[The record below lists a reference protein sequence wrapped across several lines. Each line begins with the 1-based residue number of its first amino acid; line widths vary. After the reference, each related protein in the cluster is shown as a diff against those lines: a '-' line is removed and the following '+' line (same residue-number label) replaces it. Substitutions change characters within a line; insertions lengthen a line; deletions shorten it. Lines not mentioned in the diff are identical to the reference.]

1 MDRLREYLEKGYA
14 ITPRITC
21 VLVGSSISDYHTTDI
36 GDYHIEVDDHF
47 DGSGTVTITRG
58 SDSWTLV
65 FRESSKYPDLINGTD
80 KTLKTSSGFVKDGRL
95 IASSLDKYNGDLK
108 ELGNPYIDI
117 RDLQKTEKGEEEII
131 SILGT
136 LSKKGIQFKLDEE
149 GGNII
154 VLPAAVDVD
163 IDLSELS
170 GIIGR
175 MYYPTTRPDTITHGS
190 YSPVKQTNM
199 DLFTED
205 DTPIGSVKAVKIMS
219 ETPTYLNRELVESL
233 PNIDPG
239 TADTTNEVLNSKYMT
254 PESFKRIQT
263 AYRNGTLQE
272 LYSNKEFIHA
282 WRHRDYD
289 KIREQLG
296 LFKKDKIS
304 DSLYILYGIRSN
316 DLDNALKVYEDP
328 ISTDNGKKLY
338 NVFTDP
344 NVKSIS
350 DAKVFTDEY
359 LKYNDVNDAVYNMF
373 TSRGERM
380 YADGE
385 TNYQATSLIREN
397 LRFAPTDASKI
408 DKNQYN
414 KSLLQTI
421 GGSLVEDGYI
431 DTHNIKYTGK
441 ELEKLA
447 KKFIAYGYDDESLT
461 PRLKAQLKAYN
472 NLKDFGVVDTGLSTT
487 LDATFSGLAV
497 NSAITGKTD
506 NVDMIN
512 IKDHTVKDKD
522 VDSMRD
528 LYSEVGEPL
537 IDALV
542 KEGVDRK
549 KARKLVKPGIM
560 SAMYNSSERSRTL
573 SLIKKFKKELTEVP
587 DVYEFIQKVKP
598 QIKETT
604 KEATNILTTTVREND
619 VMDLIDKGIIEVY
632 KSDNG
637 MPVPY
642 DPKEIPDMISNTAGI
657 KVNKPDGTHTT
668 IMNDA
673 NTLEFKDGV
682 LQASKGDHVKPFVE
696 TVGKQNGV
704 YVEKTNNKK
713 FLDNIS
719 TAIARSYDSYVA
731 SYIVENLHKDGIPVV
746 TTHDAFT
753 VPVYAT
759 ERTKELYNE
768 ALNNLYEFGGSD
780 KRVNARN
787 NLSVE

>member
-1 MDRLREYLEKGYA
+1 MNKLKEYLAKGYP
-14 ITPRITC
+14 IDSRISGI
-21 VLVGSSISDYHTTDI
+21 LVGTRIDEYYDADI
-36 GDYHIEVDDHF
+36 NEYHIEVDNNY
-47 DGSGTVTITRG
+47 DGSGTVTITN
-58 SDSWTLV
+58 SENSWTLV
-65 FRESSKYPDLINGTD
+65 FRESSVYPDYIEGND
-80 KTLKTSSGFVKDGRL
+80 ETLSLSSGFVKDGRL
-95 IASSLDKYNGDLK
+95 IASSLDKYNGDLEK
-108 ELGNPYIDI
+108 LGNPYIDI
-117 RDLQKTEKGEEEII
+117 RDLMHTDDGKKEINRI
-131 SILGT
+131 TDT
-136 LSKKGIQFKLDEE
+136 LSGKYIPYSIDEYNGRIAIIPTGFASAINLD
-149 GGNII
+149 
-154 VLPAAVDVD
+154 
-163 IDLSELS
+163 ELS
-170 GIIGR
+170 GIVGR
-175 MYYPTTRPDTITHGS
+175 MYYPTKRPDTITHGK
-190 YSPVKQTNM
+190 YSPVKQTSM
-199 DLFTED
+199 DMFTED

-219 ETPTYLNRELVESL
+219 ETPTYLNKELVDSL

-239 TADTTNEVLNSKYMT
+239 TTETTNEVLKSKYMT
-254 PESFKRIQT
+254 PKSFKRIKD
-263 AYRNGTLQE
+263 AFSNGTLKE
-272 LYSNKEFIHA
+272 LYSDQEFINA
-282 WRHRDYD
+282 WKHRDYD
-289 KIREQLG
+289 KIREKLG
-296 LFKKDKIS
+296 LFKEDPIS
-304 DSLYILYGIRSN
+304 ESLYTLYGIRSS
-316 DLDNALKVYEDP
+316 DLDNAIKVYEDP

-359 LKYNDVNDAVYNMF
+359 LKYNDVNEAMYNMF

-408 DKNQYN
+408 DKGNYN
-414 KSLLQTI
+414 KNLLQTI

-472 NLKDFGVVDTGLSTT
+472 NLKEFGVVDTGLSTT

-522 VDSMRD
+522 VDNMRD

-560 SAMYNSSERSRTL
+560 SAMYNSSERSRTA
-573 SLIKKFKKELTEVP
+573 SLVNKFKEDLTEVP
-587 DVYEFIQKVKP
+587 DVYKFIEKVKP

-604 KEATNILTTTVREND
+604 REATNVLTTTIREND

-632 KSDNG
+632 RSDNG

-642 DPKEIPDMISNTAGI
+642 DPKEIPDMLSNTAGI
-657 KVNKPDGTHTT
+657 KINKPDGTHTT

-673 NTLEFKDGV
+673 DTVEYKNGI

-696 TVGKQNGV
+696 TVGLDNGK
-704 YVEKTNNKK
+704 YVKSINNKK

-759 ERTKELYNE
+759 DRTKELYNE

>member
-1 MDRLREYLEKGYA
+1 MNKLKEYLGNGYP
-14 ITPRITC
+14 IDSRISGI
-21 VLVGSSISDYHTTDI
+21 LVGSRIDEYYDTDI
-36 GDYHIEVDDHF
+36 NEYHIEVDNNH
-47 DGSGTVTITRG
+47 DGSGTVTIIKG
-58 SDSWTLV
+58 EDSWTLV
-65 FRESSKYPDLINGTD
+65 FRSTSVYPDYIEGSD
-80 KTLKTSSGFVKDGRL
+80 KTLNLSSGFVKDGRL
-95 IASSLDKYNGDLK
+95 IASSLDKYNGDLE

-117 RDLQKTEKGEEEII
+117 RDLMHTEDGKEEIARI
-131 SILGT
+131 RAT
-136 LSKKGIQFKLDEE
+136 LSSKGISTTIDDANGCIVVFLVALKDPVNLD
-149 GGNII
+149 
-154 VLPAAVDVD
+154 
-163 IDLSELS
+163 ELS
-170 GIIGR
+170 GIVGR
-175 MYYPTTRPDTITHGS
+175 MYYPTKRPDTVTHGK
-190 YSPVKQTNM
+190 YSPVKQTSM
-199 DLFTED
+199 DMFTED

-219 ETPTYLNRELVESL
+219 ETPTYLNRELVDSL

-239 TADTTNEVLNSKYMT
+239 TAETTNEVLKSKYMT
-254 PESFKRIQT
+254 PKAFKRIKNAFT
-263 AYRNGTLQE
+263 DGTLQE
-272 LYSNKEFIHA
+272 LYSDTEFINA
-282 WRHRDYD
+282 WKHRDYST
-289 KIREQLG
+289 IREKLG
-296 LFKKDKIS
+296 LFEDDPIS
-304 DSLYILYGIRSN
+304 SSLYTLYGIRSS
-316 DLDNALKVYEDP
+316 DLDNAIKVYEDP
-328 ISTDNGKKLY
+328 ISTDHGKKLY

-344 NVKSIS
+344 KVKSIS

-359 LKYNDVNDAVYNMF
+359 LKYNDVNEAMYNMF

-408 DKNQYN
+408 DKGNYN
-414 KSLLQTI
+414 KNLLQTI

-472 NLKDFGVVDTGLSTT
+472 NLKEFGVVDTGLSTT

-522 VDSMRD
+522 VDNMRD

-549 KARKLVKPGIM
+549 KARKLVKPGVM
-560 SAMYNSSERSRTL
+560 SAMYNSSERSRTS
-573 SLIKKFKKELTEVP
+573 SLINKFKEELTEVP
-587 DVYEFIQKVKP
+587 DVYEFIEKVKP

-604 KEATNILTTTVREND
+604 RKATDVLTTTIREND

-657 KVNKPDGTHTT
+657 KIHKPDGTHTT

-673 NTLEFKDGV
+673 DTVEYKNCI

-696 TVGKQNGV
+696 TVGVDGNK
-704 YVEKTNNKK
+704 YVEKINNKK

-759 ERTKELYNE
+759 DRTKELYNE

>member
-1 MDRLREYLEKGYA
+1 MDRLRNYLNKGYE
-14 ITPRITC
+14 ITPRI
-21 VLVGSSISDYHTTDI
+21 VGILVGSTIDDYHTTDVQ
-36 GDYHIEVDDHF
+36 DYHIEVDNHN
-47 DGSGTVTITRG
+47 DGTGNVIITHG
-58 SDSWTLV
+58 DKSWKLV
-65 FRESSKYPDLINGTD
+65 FRATSKYPDYIDGD
-80 KTLKTSSGFVKDGRL
+80 DVSLKASSGFVKDGRL
-95 IASSLDKYNGDLK
+95 LASSLDKYNGDL
-108 ELGNPYIDI
+108 ESLGNPLIDI
-117 RDLQKTEKGEEEII
+117 RDLLNTEDGQKELNAITD
-131 SILGT
+131 T
-136 LSKKGIQFKLDEE
+136 LSSKGIKYSTNEITGNIAVMPVALDETI
-149 GGNII
+149 N
-154 VLPAAVDVD
+154 LD
-163 IDLSELS
+163 ELS

-175 MYYPTTRPDTITHGS
+175 MYYPTTRSDTITHGK
-190 YSPVKQTNM
+190 YSPVKQTGM

-219 ETPTYLNRELVESL
+219 ETPTYLNKDLVDSL

-239 TADTTNEVLNSKYMT
+239 TAETTNEVLKSRYMT
-254 PESFKRIQT
+254 PKSFKRIKN
-263 AYRNGTLQE
+263 AFSNGTFEE
-272 LYSNKEFIHA
+272 LYNDKEFVHA

-289 KIREQLG
+289 KIRERLG
-296 LFKKDKIS
+296 LFEDDPIS
-304 DSLYILYGIRSN
+304 KSLYTLYGIHSS

-328 ISTDNGKKLY
+328 ISTDHGKKLY

-359 LKYNDVNDAVYNMF
+359 LKYNDVNEAMYNMF

-380 YADGE
+380 YADGD

-408 DKNQYN
+408 NKGNYN
-414 KSLLQTI
+414 KNLLQTI

-461 PRLKAQLKAYN
+461 PRLKAQLKAYH
-472 NLKDFGVVDTGLSTT
+472 NLKEFGVVDTGLSTT

-506 NVDMIN
+506 NVGMIN
-512 IKDHTVKDKD
+512 IMDHTVNDKD
-522 VDSMRD
+522 VDNMRD

-560 SAMYNSSERSRTL
+560 TAMYNSSEGSRTR
-573 SLIKKFKKELTEVP
+573 SLIDKFKQDLTEVP
-587 DVYEFIQKVKP
+587 DVDKFVAKVKP

-604 KEATNILTTTVREND
+604 SKATDVLTNTIREND

-637 MPVPY
+637 MPVAY
-642 DPKEIPDMISNTAGI
+642 DPKEITDMISNTAGI
-657 KVNKPDGTHTT
+657 KINKPDGTHTT

-673 NTLEFKDGV
+673 DTVEYKDGI

-696 TVGKQNGV
+696 TIGKQDGI
-704 YVEKTNNKK
+704 YVEKVNNKK

-731 SYIVENLHKDGIPVV
+731 SYIVENLHEDGIPVV

-759 ERTKELYNE
+759 DRTRELYNE

>member
-1 MDRLREYLEKGYA
+1 MDRLRDYLNKGYA
-14 ITPRITC
+14 ITPRITG
-21 VLVGSSISDYHTTDI
+21 VLVGSSINDYYTTDI
-36 GDYHIEVDDHF
+36 MDYHIEVDNHQ
-47 DGSGTVTITRG
+47 DGSGTVTITHG

-65 FRESSKYPDLINGTD
+65 FRESSKYPDMISGND
-80 KTLKTSSGFVKDGRL
+80 KTLNTSSGFVKDGRL

-175 MYYPTTRPDTITHGS
+175 MYYPTTRPDTITHGK
-190 YSPVKQTNM
+190 YSPVKQTSM

-205 DTPIGSVKAVKIMS
+205 DTPIGSTKAVKIMS
-219 ETPTYLNRELVESL
+219 ETPTYLNRELVDSL

-239 TADTTNEVLNSKYMT
+239 TAETTNEVLKSKYMT
-254 PESFKRIQT
+254 PKAFKRIQN
-263 AYRNGTLQE
+263 AFANGTLEE
-272 LYSNKEFIHA
+272 LYNNKEFIHA
-282 WRHRDYD
+282 WRHRNYK

-296 LFKKDKIS
+296 LFKEDPIS
-304 DSLYILYGIRSN
+304 KSLYVLYGINSN

-328 ISTDNGKKLY
+328 ISVDHGKKLY

-344 NVKSIS
+344 KVKSIS

-359 LKYNDVNDAVYNMF
+359 LKYNDVNEAMYNMF

-397 LRFAPTDASKI
+397 LRFAPTDASNI
-408 DKNQYN
+408 DKGKYKKN
-414 KSLLQTI
+414 LLQTI

-447 KKFIAYGYDDESLT
+447 KKFVAYGYDDESLT
-461 PRLKAQLKAYN
+461 PRLKAQLRAYN
-472 NLKDFGVVDTGLSTT
+472 NLDEFGVVDTGLSTT

-497 NSAITGKTD
+497 NSAITGKTE

-522 VDSMRD
+522 VDNMRD

-560 SAMYNSSERSRTL
+560 SAMYNSSERSRTQ
-573 SLIKKFKKELTEVP
+573 SLIEKFKQELTEVP
-587 DVYEFIQKVKP
+587 DVYKFIKKVKP

-642 DPKEIPDMISNTAGI
+642 DPKEIPNMISKTAGI
-657 KVNKPDGTHTT
+657 KINKPDGTHTT

-673 NTLEFKDGV
+673 STLEFKDGI

-731 SYIVENLHKDGIPVV
+731 SYIVENLHKEGIPVV

-759 ERTKELYNE
+759 DRTKELYNE

>member
-1 MDRLREYLEKGYA
+1 MNKLKEYLANGYP
-14 ITPRITC
+14 ITPRISSI
-21 VLVGSSISDYHTTDI
+21 LVGSRINEYYDTDI
-36 GDYHIEVDDHF
+36 NEYHIEVNDNH
-47 DGSGTVTITRG
+47 DGSGTVTITKG
-58 SDSWTLV
+58 KDSWTLV
-65 FRESSKYPDLINGTD
+65 FRSTSVYPDYIEGSDETSSL
-80 KTLKTSSGFVKDGRL
+80 SSGFVKDGRL
-95 IASSLDKYNGDLK
+95 IASSLDKYNGDL
-108 ELGNPYIDI
+108 EILGNPRIDI
-117 RDLQKTEKGEEEII
+117 RDLMHTDDGKKEIDRI
-131 SILGT
+131 TNT
-136 LSKKGIQFKLDEE
+136 LSNKNISFSIDDANGCIMIFTAALKDTINLD
-149 GGNII
+149 
-154 VLPAAVDVD
+154 
-163 IDLSELS
+163 ELS
-170 GIIGR
+170 GIVGR
-175 MYYPTTRPDTITHGS
+175 MYYPTKRPDTITHGK
-190 YSPVKQTNM
+190 YSPVKQSSM
-199 DLFTED
+199 DMFTED

-219 ETPTYLNRELVESL
+219 ETPTYLNRELVDSL

-239 TADTTNEVLNSKYMT
+239 TAETTNEVLKSKYMT
-254 PESFKRIQT
+254 PSAFKRIKN
-263 AYRNGTLQE
+263 AFADGTLKE
-272 LYSNKEFIHA
+272 LYSDAEFINA
-282 WRHRDYD
+282 WKHRDYK
-289 KIREQLG
+289 KIREKLG
-296 LFKKDKIS
+296 LFKEDPIS
-304 DSLYILYGIRSN
+304 KSLYTLYGIRSS

-344 NVKSIS
+344 NVKNIS

-359 LKYNDVNDAVYNMF
+359 LKYNDVNEAMYNMF

-397 LRFAPTDASKI
+397 LRFAPTDASNI
-408 DKNQYN
+408 DKGKYN
-414 KSLLQTI
+414 KNLLQTI

-461 PRLKAQLKAYN
+461 PRLKAQLKAYH
-472 NLKDFGVVDTGLSTT
+472 NLKEFGVVDTGLSTT

-522 VDSMRD
+522 VDNMRD

-573 SLIKKFKKELTEVP
+573 SLIDKFKQELTEVP
-587 DVYEFIQKVKP
+587 DVYDFINKVKP

-642 DPKEIPDMISNTAGI
+642 DPKEIPDMISKTAGI
-657 KVNKPDGTHTT
+657 KINKPDGTHTT

-673 NTLEFKDGV
+673 DTVEYKNGI

-696 TVGKQNGV
+696 TVGLDNGK
-704 YVEKTNNKK
+704 YVEKINNKK

-759 ERTKELYNE
+759 DRTKELYNE

>member
-1 MDRLREYLEKGYA
+1 MNRLRDYLNKGYP
-14 ITPRITC
+14 ITSRIAGI
-21 VLVGSSISDYHTTDI
+21 LVGSHIDEYYDSDI
-36 GDYHIEVDDHF
+36 NGYHIEVNNHH
-47 DGSGTVTITRG
+47 DGNGTVTIT
-58 SDSWTLV
+58 SDGNSWTLV
-65 FRESSKYPDLINGTD
+65 FRESSKYPDLIEGED
-80 KTLKTSSGFVKDGRL
+80 DTLNISSGFVKDGRL
-95 IASSLDKYNGDLK
+95 IASSLDKYNGDVE

-117 RDLQKTEKGEEEII
+117 RDLLNTDDGKKELDKIKA
-131 SILGT
+131 T
-136 LSKKGIQFKLDEE
+136 LASKKIPFSIDEYNGSIVIIPVALKDTVNLD
-149 GGNII
+149 
-154 VLPAAVDVD
+154 
-163 IDLSELS
+163 ELS

-175 MYYPTTRPDTITHGS
+175 MYYPTKKPDTITHGK
-190 YSPVKQTNM
+190 YSSVKQTSM

-205 DTPIGSVKAVKIMS
+205 DTPMGSVKAVKIMS
-219 ETPTYLNRELVESL
+219 ETPTYLNRELVDSL

-239 TADTTNEVLNSKYMT
+239 TAETTNEVLKSKYMT
-254 PESFKRIQT
+254 PKAFKRIKN
-263 AYRNGTLQE
+263 AFADGTLKE
-272 LYSNKEFIHA
+272 LYSDAEFINA
-282 WRHRDYD
+282 WKHRDYK
-289 KIREQLG
+289 KIREKLG
-296 LFKKDKIS
+296 LFKEDPIS
-304 DSLYILYGIRSN
+304 KSLYTLYGIRSS

-328 ISTDNGKKLY
+328 ISTDHGKKLY

-359 LKYNDVNDAVYNMF
+359 LKYNDVNEAMYNMF

-385 TNYQATSLIREN
+385 TNYQAISLIREN
-397 LRFAPTDASKI
+397 LRFAPTDASNI
-408 DKNQYN
+408 DNGKYN
-414 KSLLQTI
+414 KNLLQTI

-472 NLKDFGVVDTGLSTT
+472 NLKEFGVVDTGLSTT

-512 IKDHTVKDKD
+512 IKDHTVNDKD
-522 VDSMRD
+522 VDNMRD

-560 SAMYNSSERSRTL
+560 SAMYNSSERSRTR
-573 SLIKKFKKELTEVP
+573 SLVKKFRQELTEVP
-587 DVYEFIQKVKP
+587 DVTEFINKVRP

-604 KEATNILTTTVREND
+604 KEATNILTTTIREND

-637 MPVPY
+637 MPVAY
-642 DPKEIPDMISNTAGI
+642 DPKEIHDMISNTAGI
-657 KVNKPDGTHTT
+657 KINKPDGTHTT

-673 NTLEFKDGV
+673 DTIEYKDGI
-682 LQASKGDHVKPFVE
+682 LRASKGDHVKPFVE
-696 TVGKQNGV
+696 TVGTQNGT
-704 YVEKTNNKK
+704 YVEKVNNKK

-759 ERTKELYNE
+759 DRTKELYNE

-787 NLSVE
+787 NLSIE

>member
-1 MDRLREYLEKGYA
+1 MDRLRHYLMEGFA
-14 ITPRITC
+14 ISPRI
-21 VLVGSSISDYHTTDI
+21 VGILVGSTIDDYHTTDI
-36 GDYHIEVDDHF
+36 NDYHIEVDNHQ
-47 DGSGTVTITRG
+47 DGNGTVIITRG
-58 SDSWTLV
+58 DQSWKLV
-65 FRESSKYPDLINGTD
+65 FRAVSKYPDYVEGDD
-80 KTLKTSSGFVKDGRL
+80 KTLHTPTGFVKDHRL
-95 IASSLDKYNGDLK
+95 IASSLNKYNGDLEK
-108 ELGNPYIDI
+108 LGNPLIDI
-117 RDLQKTEKGEEEII
+117 RDLMDTEDGQKELDII
-131 SILGT
+131 KNT
-136 LSKKGIQFKLDEE
+136 LSSKGIKFSIDENAGSIAVTTVALDDT
-149 GGNII
+149 IH
-154 VLPAAVDVD
+154 LD
-163 IDLSELS
+163 ELS

-175 MYYPTTRPDTITHGS
+175 MYYPTTRSDTITHGK
-190 YSPVKQTNM
+190 YSPVKQTSM

-219 ETPTYLNRELVESL
+219 ETPTYLNRELVDSL

-239 TADTTNEVLNSKYMT
+239 TAETTNEVLKSTYMT
-254 PESFKRIQT
+254 PKAFKRIKN
-263 AYRNGTLQE
+263 AFADGTLKE
-272 LYSNKEFIHA
+272 LYSDTEFIHA
-282 WRHRDYD
+282 WKHKNYK
-289 KIREQLG
+289 KIREKLG
-296 LFKKDKIS
+296 LFKDDPIS
-304 DSLYILYGIRSN
+304 KSLYTLYGIRSS
-316 DLDNALKVYEDP
+316 DLDNAIKVYEDP
-328 ISTDNGKKLY
+328 ISVDHGKKLY

-359 LKYNDVNDAVYNMF
+359 IKYNDVNEAMYNMF

-385 TNYQATSLIREN
+385 TNYQSTSLIREN

-408 DKNQYN
+408 DKGNYN
-414 KSLLQTI
+414 KNLLQTI

-461 PRLKAQLKAYN
+461 PRLKAQLKAYH
-472 NLKDFGVVDTGLSTT
+472 NLKEFGVVDTGLSTT

-522 VDSMRD
+522 VDNMRD
-528 LYSEVGEPL
+528 LYSEVGESL
-537 IDALV
+537 IDVLV

-560 SAMYNSSERSRTL
+560 SAMYNSSERSRTR
-573 SLIKKFKKELTEVP
+573 SLVKKFRQELTEVP
-587 DVYEFIQKVKP
+587 NVTEFVNKVKP

-604 KEATNILTTTVREND
+604 KEATNILTTTIREND

-637 MPVPY
+637 MPVSY
-642 DPKEIPDMISNTAGI
+642 DPKEIVDMISNTAGI
-657 KVNKPDGTHTT
+657 KINKPDGTHTT

-673 NTLEFKDGV
+673 DTLEYKDGI

-696 TVGKQNGV
+696 TVGTKNGR
-704 YVEKTNNKK
+704 YVEKVNNKK

-731 SYIVENLHKDGIPVV
+731 SYIVEHLHDDGIPVV

-759 ERTKELYNE
+759 DRTKELYNE

>member
-1 MDRLREYLEKGYA
+1 MDRLRDYLNKGYE
-14 ITPRITC
+14 ITSRIIGA
-21 VLVGSSISDYHTTDI
+21 LVGSTIDDYHTTDI
-36 GDYHIEVDDHF
+36 QDYHIEVDNRN
-47 DGSGTVTITRG
+47 DGTGTVVITRG
-58 SDSWTLV
+58 DQSWKLV
-65 FRESSKYPDLINGTD
+65 FRAVSKYPEYIEGDD
-80 KTLKTSSGFVKDGRL
+80 TLHTSTGFVKDGRL
-95 IASSLDKYNGDLK
+95 IASSLNKYNGDLEK
-108 ELGNPYIDI
+108 LGNPLIDI
-117 RDLQKTEKGEEEII
+117 RDLMNTEDGRKELEII
-131 SILGT
+131 KNT
-136 LSKKGIQFKLDEE
+136 LRTKGIRFSIDENA
-149 GGNII
+149 GNI
-154 VLPAAVDVD
+154 AVTTVALDD
-163 IDLSELS
+163 TINLDELS

-175 MYYPTTRPDTITHGS
+175 MYYPTTRSDTITHGK
-190 YSPVKQTNM
+190 YTPVKQTNM
-199 DLFTED
+199 DLYTED
-205 DTPIGSVKAVKIMS
+205 GTPVGSVEAVKIMS
-219 ETPTYLNRELVESL
+219 ETPTYLNRELIDSL

-239 TADTTNEVLNSKYMT
+239 TADTTNEVLKSRHMT
-254 PESFKRIQT
+254 PKSFKRIKN
-263 AYRNGTLQE
+263 AFSNGAFEE
-272 LYSNKEFIHA
+272 LYNDKEFIRA
-282 WRHRDYD
+282 WKTRDYD
-289 KIREQLG
+289 KIRERLG
-296 LFKKDKIS
+296 LFKDDPIS
-304 DSLYILYGIRSN
+304 KSLYTLYGIHSS

-328 ISTDNGKKLY
+328 ISTDHGKKIY

-344 NVKSIS
+344 HVKSIS

-359 LKYNDVNDAVYNMF
+359 IKYNDVNEAMYNMF

-380 YADGE
+380 YADGD

-408 DKNQYN
+408 NKGNYN
-414 KSLLQTI
+414 KNLLQTI

-431 DTHNIKYTGK
+431 DTHNVKYTGK

-461 PRLKAQLKAYN
+461 PRLKAQLKAYH
-472 NLKDFGVVDTGLSTT
+472 NLKEFGVVDTGLSTT

-522 VDSMRD
+522 VDNMHD
-528 LYSEVGEPL
+528 LYSEVGKPL
-537 IDALV
+537 IDVLV
-542 KEGVDRK
+542 KNGVDCK

-560 SAMYNSSERSRTL
+560 SAMYNSSEGSRTR
-573 SLIKKFKKELTEVP
+573 SLIDKFKQDLTEIP
-587 DVYEFIQKVKP
+587 DVDKFVYEVKP

-604 KEATNILTTTVREND
+604 SKATDVLTKTIREND

-637 MPVPY
+637 MPVSY
-642 DPKEIPDMISNTAGI
+642 DPDEITDMISNTAGI
-657 KVNKPDGTHTT
+657 KINKPDGTHTT
-668 IMNDA
+668 IMNSADTVEYK
-673 NTLEFKDGV
+673 NGI
-682 LQASKGDHVKPFVE
+682 LQASKDDHVKPFVQ
-696 TVGKQNGV
+696 TVGKKDGI
-704 YVEKTNNKK
+704 YVEKINNKK

-753 VPVYAT
+753 IPVYAT
-759 ERTKELYNE
+759 DRTKELYNE

>member
-21 VLVGSSISDYHTTDI
+21 VLVGSSISDYHTADI

-117 RDLQKTEKGEEEII
+117 RDLQSDEKGEEEII

-263 AYRNGTLQE
+263 AYKNGTLQE

-282 WRHRDYD
+282 WRHRDYK

-408 DKNQYN
+408 NKNQYN

-472 NLKDFGVVDTGLSTT
+472 NLKEFGVVDTGLSTT

-522 VDSMRD
+522 VESMRD

-587 DVYEFIQKVKP
+587 DVGEFIKKVKP

-604 KEATNILTTTVREND
+604 KEATNVLTTTVREND

-780 KRVNARN
+780 KCVNARN

>member
-1 MDRLREYLEKGYA
+1 MNKLKEYLANGYP
-14 ITPRITC
+14 IDPRISGI
-21 VLVGSSISDYHTTDI
+21 LVGSRIDEYHDMDI
-36 GDYHIEVDDHF
+36 NGYHIEVDNNY
-47 DGSGTVTITRG
+47 DGSGTVTITKG
-58 SDSWTLV
+58 EDSWTLV
-65 FRESSKYPDLINGTD
+65 FRSTSVYPDYIEGSD
-80 KTLKTSSGFVKDGRL
+80 KTLNLSSGFVKDGRL
-95 IASSLDKYNGDLK
+95 IASSLDKYNGDLE

-117 RDLQKTEKGEEEII
+117 RDLMHTEDGKEEIARI
-131 SILGT
+131 RAT
-136 LSKKGIQFKLDEE
+136 LSSKGISSTIDDANGCIVIFPVALENPVNLD
-149 GGNII
+149 
-154 VLPAAVDVD
+154 
-163 IDLSELS
+163 ELS
-170 GIIGR
+170 GIVGR
-175 MYYPTTRPDTITHGS
+175 MYYPTKRPDTVTHGK
-190 YSPVKQTNM
+190 YSPVKQTSM
-199 DLFTED
+199 DMFTED

-219 ETPTYLNRELVESL
+219 ETPTYLNRELVDSL

-239 TADTTNEVLNSKYMT
+239 TTETTNEVLKSKYMT
-254 PESFKRIQT
+254 PKAFKRI
-263 AYRNGTLQE
+263 RNAFADGTLKE
-272 LYSNKEFIHA
+272 LYSDQEFINA
-282 WRHRDYD
+282 WKRRDYD
-289 KIREQLG
+289 KIREKLG
-296 LFKKDKIS
+296 LFKEDPIS
-304 DSLYILYGIRSN
+304 DSLYTLYGIRSS
-316 DLDNALKVYEDP
+316 DLDNAIKVYEDP

-350 DAKVFTDEY
+350 EAKVFTDEY
-359 LKYNDVNDAVYNMF
+359 LKYNDVNEAMYNMF

-408 DKNQYN
+408 DKGNYN
-414 KSLLQTI
+414 KNLLQTI

-472 NLKDFGVVDTGLSTT
+472 NLKEFGVVDTGLSTT

-522 VDSMRD
+522 VDNMRD

-549 KARKLVKPGIM
+549 KARKLVKPGVM
-560 SAMYNSSERSRTL
+560 SAMYNSSERSRTS
-573 SLIKKFKKELTEVP
+573 SLISKFKEELTEVP
-587 DVYEFIQKVKP
+587 DVHEFIDKVKP

-604 KEATNILTTTVREND
+604 RKATDVLTTTIREND
-619 VMDLIDKGIIEVY
+619 IIDLIDKGIIEVY

-642 DPKEIPDMISNTAGI
+642 YPKEIPDMISNTAGI
-657 KVNKPDGTHTT
+657 KINKPDGTHTT

-673 NTLEFKDGV
+673 DTVEYKNLI

-696 TVGKQNGV
+696 TVGVDGNK
-704 YVEKTNNKK
+704 YVEKINNKK

-759 ERTKELYNE
+759 DRTKELYNE